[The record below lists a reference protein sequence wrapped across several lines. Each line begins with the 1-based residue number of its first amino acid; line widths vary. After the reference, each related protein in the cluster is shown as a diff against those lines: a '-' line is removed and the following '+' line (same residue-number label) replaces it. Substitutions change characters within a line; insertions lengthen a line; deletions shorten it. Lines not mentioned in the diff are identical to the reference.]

1 MKGTHVLGLLVAI
14 ALVVFGIYYPVPE
27 KRVSVSSSYKAYD
40 YTWNDNE
47 GAQYLGGDAYNY
59 EVEAS
64 LKAGYMSGVLAM
76 KSITFV
82 SGIML
87 FFITLYS
94 HNKIECIERLVG
106 VSEENKRMIGIIRD
120 IINE

>member
-94 HNKIECIERLVG
+94 HNKIECLERFVG